1 LGGTSEVVICW
12 QDRTRLFQRL
22 ALELLLKM
30 LKQSNVSPMF
40 TVFVNELGLSTHF
53 LDAVIELNEE
63 MKRLEVNQHAK

>member
-1 LGGTSEVVICW
+1 
-12 QDRTRLFQRL
+12 
-22 ALELLLKM
+22 M